1 MISRRRAARSLFSLF
16 GTAPFLYCQNP
27 KPVAAKAGEI
37 DWNDP
42 LYGPVNVM
50 DFAAVAK
57 TKLDPVAWDYL
68 DGGSEDEVTL
78 RENREAFNNWI
89 IRPKFL
95 TDVHQI
101 DTSLELLGSKLEYPI
116 LLDPAGGKNCFYQGG
131 EMVVARAAANAK
143 ALQITNG
150 GIDDLIDAGNA
161 PTFWQLTTGGQL
173 ASAATM
179 RPFVKRLESQGCK
192 GICFTV
198 DIMHVSKRERE
209 MHNKLERSW
218 CETGLPPRDATG
230 KLPTAKNPWR
240 AGVWPSRPQPTPT
253 WETLSELCSMTKLPV
268 IVKGIMTAEDGDRC
282 VKHGAKAV
290 IVSNHGARQLDH
302 VGATIEALPEVVAAV
317 NGRIPVLMDGG
328 VRRGTDV
335 LKALAI
341 GAKAVCVAR
350 PYLYGLTAF
359 GQRGVERV
367 LEILKS
373 ELALSMGLSGVANLA
388 AIDSSLVRRKTR

>member
-1 MISRRRAARSLFSLF
+1 MITRRNAARALVSMF
-16 GTAPFLYCQNP
+16 GAAPFLSSQGPIAFDPN
-27 KPVAAKAGEI
+27 VI
-37 DWNDP
+37 DWKDP

-50 DFAAVAK
+50 DFAPLAK
-57 TKLDPVAWDYL
+57 AKLDPVAWDYL

-89 IRPKFL
+89 IRPKML
-95 TDVHQI
+95 TDVHKI
-101 DTSLELLGSKLEYPI
+101 DTSLELLGAKLEYPI
-116 LLDPAGGKNCFYQGG
+116 LLDPSGGKNCFHQGG
-131 EMVVARAAANAK
+131 EMAVSRAAANAK
-143 ALQITNG
+143 ALHITNG
-150 GIDDLIDAGNA
+150 GIDDLIDAGAA

-173 ASAATM
+173 LNATTM
-179 RPFVKRLESQGCK
+179 RAFVKRLESQGCK

-218 CETGLPPRDATG
+218 CESGLPPRDAAG
-230 KLPTAKNPWR
+230 NLPVAKNPWR
-240 AGVWPSRPQPTPT
+240 AGIWPSRPRPTPT
-253 WETLSELCSMTKLPV
+253 WETLSELCAMTKLPV

-317 NGRIPVLMDGG
+317 NGRVPVLIDGG
-328 VRRGTDV
+328 IRRGTDV

-341 GAKAVCVAR
+341 GAKAVCIAR

-367 LEILKS
+367 LQILKT

-388 AIDSSLVRRKTR
+388 AIDTTLVRRKTR